1 MLCYLS
7 WIVVVTS
14 TDDDGDVVDD
24 DDDVRTVQTC
34 IPIINIYLP
43 IYHPH

>member
-7 WIVVVTS
+7 CSVVSSVNN
-14 TDDDGDVVDD
+14 DNDVGD
-24 DDDVRTVQTC
+24 DDDVRTVQNC

-43 IYHPH
+43 IYHQH